1 MDTLTLTYEDQPVA
15 RASRERFWLAPHVES
30 LPDGHPTKRLVAFMA
45 LYARDVLAGE
55 LPAPYSDERARRF
68 ARLALVEPLT
78 YEAHFQLADDQ
89 LAAVLRL
96 PVAEMPHVRREQH
109 AVAAGRQHGR
119 RRRRGRAGQHA
130 RRQHG

>member
-1 MDTLTLTYEDQPVA
+1 MDTLTLTYEDRPA
-15 RASRERFWLAPHVES
+15 ALAARERFWLAAHVEA

-78 YEAHFQLADDQ
+78 YEAHHQLADNQ

-96 PVAEMPHVRREQH
+96 PLAEMPHVRREQH
-109 AVAAGRQHGR
+109 AAVAAGRQHT